1 MIMHLFVRCDHAYA
15 YAYFLIIACLLSS
28 LLDWMVALLALPPA
42 YLRDC
47 LLVAC
52 LLGCDDVYD

>member
-1 MIMHLFVRCDHAYA
+1 MIMHLIVLMIMR
-15 YAYFLIIACLLSS
+15 LRMLIIMIIACLLSS
-28 LLDWMVALLALPPA
+28 LLDWLVALLALPPA

-52 LLGCDDVYD
+52 LLDCDDVYD

>member
-1 MIMHLFVRCDHAYA
+1 MRMRMRNFWVT
-15 YAYFLIIACLLSS
+15 ACSLSS
-28 LLDWMVALLALPPA
+28 LLDWLVALLALHPA

-52 LLGCDDVYD
+52 LLGCDDAYD